1 MGILR
6 DVLNDVAACGL
17 SASMKGRLCH
27 WAIEMAF
34 RYAGGAVEATVLTC
48 YEETLEAARQASGQ
62 AFSTSKLQA
71 ELRARGRADLAKRV
85 CKQAKA
91 RQGTA
96 HPDVGLAKDVTEA
109 LSTSEEASSTLPGS
123 GGGSSEGDGA
133 SRPESVQVSQ
143 TDRHDGEANPPC
155 IPQSHAGRFAHAD
168 SGDVRARI
176 VSIYT
181 QHNPAMLASGEVDKL
196 LARFHG
202 QEDVLY
208 RKVLSK
214 YIPGNLQ
221 TATDLHADSMG
232 NEVAQPPAATSRLV
246 DAPHAVSNG
255 DAVVCS
261 GLTETMMAVQP
272 KQPGK
277 MQEDTYNGPE
287 AIQEESRTVPADY
300 DDEALGS
307 DVAPDDDDR
316 NGASQACCDNR
327 TWRAELALW
336 DSTPAHQLRRALA
349 GARSRHIN
357 FIRDQTGAKIELCG
371 LPLRLIVS
379 ADRDDIFN
387 RAVAMAQDLIDNT
400 RAAFDRRITEG
411 GVAFGRPALVQGRCQ
426 RQLGHGHV
434 PGHGPDGAAEEAFA
448 RRRERR
454 T

>member
-17 SASMKGRLCH
+17 SASMKGCLCH

-34 RYAGGAVEATVLTC
+34 LYAGGAVEATVLTC

-155 IPQSHAGRFAHAD
+155 IPQSHAGRPAHAD

-208 RKVLSK
+208 MKVLSK
-214 YIPGNLQ
+214 YIHNKLQ
-221 TATDLHADSMG
+221 TMTGPHADSMG
-232 NEVAQPPAATSRLV
+232 NEVAQPPAATSRLA

-261 GLTETMMAVQP
+261 GLTETMMAAQP

-307 DVAPDDDDR
+307 DVAPDEGTASLRKLCRDRILDLYSVHNPSKLQEVPDMIAKFKDQEHTLYLKVCSKYKTQPEPMLMSVPGLMNGRAPDDQQPTAHTSTRRPDEACSPCLR
-316 NGASQACCDNR
+316 QA
-327 TWRAELALW
+327 A
-336 DSTPAHQLRRALA
+336 
-349 GARSRHIN
+349 
-357 FIRDQTGAKIELCG
+357 DQ
-371 LPLRLIVS
+371 
-379 ADRDDIFN
+379 
-387 RAVAMAQDLIDNT
+387 
-400 RAAFDRRITEG
+400 
-411 GVAFGRPALVQGRCQ
+411 Q
-426 RQLGHGHV
+426 RQLGLRK
-434 PGHGPDGAAEEAFA
+434 PQQ
-448 RRRERR
+448 RRRQLPA
-454 T
+454 